1 MLLFITADPVLS
13 KWCTFFKSWSASI
26 RVCWFDLTSAHVH
39 ILLQYYHRKLLS
51 FPCLISSVSVHRIP
65 QQSVLPWLTG
75 KYGNNGTHSVFSQ
88 VLESESLIFCRAPE
102 LFAVPSHC
110 DIDEKT
116 DIWSLGCLLFAL
128 MYFKSPFDRSF
139 TNTVPTS
146 VANPGSGAF
155 LIPGS
160 GIRDG

>member
-1 MLLFITADPVLS
+1 V
-13 KWCTFFKSWSASI
+13 
-26 RVCWFDLTSAHVH
+26 
-39 ILLQYYHRKLLS
+39 
-51 FPCLISSVSVHRIP
+51 
-65 QQSVLPWLTG
+65 
-75 KYGNNGTHSVFSQ
+75 
-88 VLESESLIFCRAPE
+88 IFCRAPE

-160 GIRDG
+160 GMGKNQDPDTGYGSGISYFRKLRKFFVLKILQFFDADPGSEIFLTRDPGWKKFGSGIRDLR